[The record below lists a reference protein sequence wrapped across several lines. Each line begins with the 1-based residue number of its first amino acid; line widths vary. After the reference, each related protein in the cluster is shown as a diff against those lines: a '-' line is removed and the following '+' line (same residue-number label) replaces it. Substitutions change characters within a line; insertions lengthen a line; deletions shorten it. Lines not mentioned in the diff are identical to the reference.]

1 MFLSPTQ
8 DDGTKVDFP
17 KAVYE
22 MIASTPYSNSPA
34 VNSSISIKSNEKI
47 KNFYDNLYRDA

>member
-8 DDGTKVDFP
+8 DDGTKVFP

-34 VNSSISIKSNEKI
+34 VTSISIKSNEKI